1 MYFFM
6 EVAEETRNKD
16 DVISGKDSGEKNTL
30 TLVLCLTAGFMLVE
44 VAAGL
49 YTGSLALL
57 SDAAHM
63 FVDVF
68 AVSLALFALWFS
80 LKPPTSKKTFGFY
93 RAEIL
98 AAFLNS
104 LLLFA
109 ISVGIFMEAYERLR
123 EPSDVKSLV
132 MTVVAAIGLCVNL
145 VGVFLLSKFQGKS
158 LNARGVFFHVI
169 SDALGSVGAII
180 AGLIMLK
187 TKWYYADPIT
197 SIVIAFLILRGAW
210 GLFSESLHILLEG
223 TPRGIDLKAVENAIC
238 SHSGVLSVHD
248 LHAWS
253 LTQGFE
259 ALSAH
264 LVIEDIKQS
273 ESLIKD
279 IKSHLHD
286 KFRINHVT
294 LQLET
299 GKCETGE
306 KNCYEA

>member
-1 MYFFM
+1 
-6 EVAEETRNKD
+6 
-16 DVISGKDSGEKNTL
+16 
-30 TLVLCLTAGFMLVE
+30 
-44 VAAGL
+44 
-49 YTGSLALL
+49 
-57 SDAAHM
+57 
-63 FVDVF
+63 
-68 AVSLALFALWFS
+68 
-80 LKPPTSKKTFGFY
+80 
-93 RAEIL
+93 
-98 AAFLNS
+98 
-104 LLLFA
+104 
-109 ISVGIFMEAYERLR
+109 
-123 EPSDVKSLV
+123 
-132 MTVVAAIGLCVNL
+132 
-145 VGVFLLSKFQGKS
+145 

-238 SHSGVLSVHD
+238 SHNGVLSVHD

-306 KNCYEA
+306 KNCYET

>member
-1 MYFFM
+1 M
-6 EVAEETRNKD
+6 AEETRNRD
-16 DVISGKDSGEKNTL
+16 DINSGKDSGEKNTL

-44 VAAGL
+44 IAAGL

-57 SDAAHM
+57 SDAVHM

-93 RAEIL
+93 RTEIL

-109 ISVGIFMEAYERLR
+109 ISIGIFLEAYKRLR
-123 EPSDVKSLV
+123 DPSEVKSLV
-132 MTVVAAIGLCVNL
+132 MTVVAAIGLCINL

-158 LNARGVFFHVI
+158 LNVRGVFFHVL
-169 SDALGSVGAII
+169 SDALGSVGAIV

-187 TKWYYADPIT
+187 TKWYYADPVT

-223 TPRGIDLKAVENAIC
+223 TPRGIDLKAVESAIC

-299 GKCETGE
+299 GKCETTE
-306 KNCYEA
+306 KNCYGT